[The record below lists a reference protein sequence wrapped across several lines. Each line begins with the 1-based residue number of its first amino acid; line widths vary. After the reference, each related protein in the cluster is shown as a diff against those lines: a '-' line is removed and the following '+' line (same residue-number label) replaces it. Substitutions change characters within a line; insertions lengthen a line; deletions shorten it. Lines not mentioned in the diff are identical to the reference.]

1 MSEKYVGLCY
11 FKRTCYTLF
20 LISLCLILGMQI
32 EEKKIQLTD
41 RERWKTIV
49 KRMDEGLR
57 TAKRKND
64 KFCKKVEGFLT
75 ALNGKTPETNIYG

>member
-1 MSEKYVGLCY
+1 
-11 FKRTCYTLF
+11 
-20 LISLCLILGMQI
+20 MQI
-32 EEKKIQLTD
+32 EEKKKQVTD

-49 KRMDEGLR
+49 RRMDEGLR

-75 ALNGKTPETNIYG
+75 ALDSKTPETNKHG